1 MAHFAEI
8 DSNNKVIQVVVVGD
22 AADEV
27 FCQQLF
33 NSNNRW
39 LKTSYNTH
47 AGQHRDGGV
56 PFRKNFAGIG
66 YTYDE
71 ELDAFIPPRAIES
84 WTSWVL
90 NEETCQWEAPIPKPP
105 ELPWGIINKSV
116 QWNESLLQ
124 WVVIDDPSPD
134 EIGPGRTAYFDMEN
148 CVWIIED
155 IVE

>member
-8 DSNNKVIQVVVVGD
+8 DSNNKVIQVVVVAD
-22 AADEV
+22 SADEAQ
-27 FCQQLF
+27 CQQIF
-33 NSNNRW
+33 NSTNRW

-47 AGQHRDGGV
+47 AGQHRYDGV

-71 ELDAFIPPRAIES
+71 KLDAFIPPRLIES

-90 NEETCQWEAPIPKPP
+90 NEETCQWEAPIPRPP
-105 ELPWGIINKSV
+105 DALWGTYNKSL

-124 WVVIDDPSPD
+124 WVVIDDPSPS
-134 EIGPGRTAYFDMEN
+134 EIGEGRVAYFDMEN

-155 IVE
+155 IVT